1 VTSLT
6 IATAGITWQEPV
18 AALIVLA
25 AAAYLVWKV
34 GWASRS
40 RRRPR
45 RGPDVPIARLRR
57 APRASDRKR
66 E

>member
-1 VTSLT
+1 MASVA
-6 IATAGITWQEPV
+6 IMAGMSWQEPV
-18 AALIVLA
+18 AALIVIGA
-25 AAAYLVWKV
+25 VVYLVWKM
-34 GWASRS
+34 GWASR